1 MRKTILHDIGNPK
14 MKKEVL
20 DLIENLSSGKLLEGS
35 PEDHAKELM
44 EKNSED
50 EEVDDSKGGKGAS
63 HRTGGGDAQ
72 ATLAMMHEENQE
84 RRFQEMQEAIEKFI
98 LDSKREIDHVESRM
112 IQGINKEQQRVS
124 KEIETIGLKL
134 EKRVDEL
141 AIYHNA
147 LKDENDR
154 LSDRLQANT
163 SEIVQ
168 FQK

>member
-1 MRKTILHDIGNPK
+1 
-14 MKKEVL
+14 
-20 DLIENLSSGKLLEGS
+20 
-35 PEDHAKELM
+35 
-44 EKNSED
+44 
-50 EEVDDSKGGKGAS
+50 
-63 HRTGGGDAQ
+63 
-72 ATLAMMHEENQE
+72 MMHEEDQE
-84 RRFQEMQEAIEKFI
+84 RRFQEMKEAIEKFI

-154 LSDRLQANT
+154 LSDRLQGNT